1 LLLPSAECH
10 VSPFDN
16 QSQLAMLTLIA
27 IFALV
32 ALLPV
37 KWAADF
43 TDGGN
48 TGFPFC
54 AIASLVA
61 PMLAVLAFR
70 VSSGGFNGFM
80 FAYLALLATYVFVLR
95 IPARA
100 IIGFAVL
107 ALALQGAAVMALL
120 SFGVNVGKL
129 LSGHS

>member
-1 LLLPSAECH
+1 
-10 VSPFDN
+10 
-16 QSQLAMLTLIA
+16 MLTLIA

-32 ALLPV
+32 AILPI

-43 TDGGN
+43 TNGGN
-48 TGFPFC
+48 TGLPFC

-61 PMLAVLAFR
+61 PVLAVLAFR

-80 FAYLALLATYVFVLR
+80 FAYFTLLATYVIVLR
-95 IPARA
+95 VPARS

-107 ALALQGAAVMALL
+107 ALALQGAAVMALI

-129 LSGHS
+129 LAGHA